1 MTTNASLPRRSV
13 RELVLAQ
20 PEPDELV
27 LAPYSV
33 QEPEPTELEI
43 VAPPPS
49 YVHVIS
55 WRADST
61 LIPWRLGELLAYVDS
76 KSGSV
81 GMHVKVTGHPEL
93 AGSGDP
99 ARAWGAPPHLVRVF
113 G

>member
-1 MTTNASLPRRSV
+1 MTTNASLPPRSV
-13 RELVLAQ
+13 R
-20 PEPDELV
+20 ELV

-55 WRADST
+55 WHAGST
-61 LIPWRLGELLAYVDS
+61 LRPWRLGELIAYVDTR
-76 KSGSV
+76 SGSV

-93 AGSGDP
+93 AGSVDP
-99 ARAWGAPPHLVRVF
+99 TDAWELTRQLSALFGWKLVR
-113 G
+113 

>member
-55 WRADST
+55 WRSGDGYDA
-61 LIPWRLGELLAYVDS
+61 GELLVRSHSAVC
-76 KSGSV
+76 V
-81 GMHVKVTGHPEL
+81 HVLVAGHPEL
-93 AGSGDP
+93 SGDI
-99 ARAWGAPPHLVRVF
+99 ASDDAWELTRSLASAF
-113 G
+113 GWR